1 MSKARPRDNQ
11 RSRVY
16 AWERA
21 VSLKLKGRTLYQG
34 EFNSLEQCEAFMLP
48 IWRAERGRLGLAKVV
63 APTLARNLWGQR
75 KATASEFHVIKLPR
89 WARSRWVILHEM
101 AHRLTPTD
109 EAHGP
114 RFVGVLI
121 GLAARWLEY
130 DAHQLMALAD
140 ELGVRYYVRS
150 IGVVPQRGLAW
161 HVERTIRRQGAMSAM
176 DIACHLSLID
186 GVSITFKQVHGA
198 AVSLVRGGKARW
210 YRGAL
215 KPIGVNLQEAAL

>member
-1 MSKARPRDNQ
+1 MAGQRPRDKQ

-21 VSLKLKGRTLYQG
+21 ASSRFKGRSLYVGEYETL
-34 EFNSLEQCEAFMLP
+34 EECEAFMAP
-48 IWRAERGRLGLAKVV
+48 IWRAERGRVGLAKSS

-75 KATASEFHVIKLPR
+75 KATASELHVIKLPK

-101 AHRLTPTD
+101 AHRLTPED

-130 DAHQLMALAD
+130 DASQLMALAD
-140 ELGVRYYVRS
+140 EMGVKYYVRS
-150 IGVVPQRGLAW
+150 IGVVPTRGPAW
-161 HVERTIRRQGAMSAM
+161 HVDRAIRRHGAMSAM
-176 DIACHLSLID
+176 DIACHLSLVD
-186 GVSITFKQVHGA
+186 GVDISFKQVNGA
-198 AVSLVRGGKARW
+198 AVSLIRSGRARW
-210 YRGAL
+210 FRGRL
-215 KPIGVNLQEAAL
+215 KPLADCSASKDS